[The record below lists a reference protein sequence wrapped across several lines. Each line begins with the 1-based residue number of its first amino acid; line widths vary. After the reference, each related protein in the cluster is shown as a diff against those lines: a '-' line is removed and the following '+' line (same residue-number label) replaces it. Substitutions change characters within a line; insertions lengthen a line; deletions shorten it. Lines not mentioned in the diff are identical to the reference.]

1 MICSMRQCANAFLSC
16 NGDISLSCEVH
27 SVLTDCT
34 KIYSMII
41 SAHDNDVVLRII
53 DS

>member
-1 MICSMRQCANAFLSC
+1 MICSMRRGANAFLSC
-16 NGDISLSCEVH
+16 NGDISLSCEVL
-27 SVLTDCT
+27 SVLTDCV
-34 KIYSMII
+34 KIYSMTI